1 MMEDELVPRLPV
13 DSETIDFQNWHIS
26 YLKSHILK
34 SICKKGQDSN
44 CIQHEDDC
52 CELCTYRY
60 ALELPHLPDMVF
72 HKNKLS
78 LKHKDGALL
87 EFLPMDSL
95 RLVENGKQPLQVA
108 CAQEWKESRPDCHM
122 EEKFKP
128 FDWTFTTDYQGT
140 LNEKFRVE
148 NSDMS
153 LNKFKLMQR
162 EKILF
167 YHDLT
172 LFEDELHDNG
182 ISSCS
187 VKIRVMPSGFF
198 ILLRHFLRVDN
209 VLLKIHDTRFHYE
222 IENNYIFKE
231 YTKREA
237 TYSELKN
244 VSAQINIFKICTN
257 TNYIVLQVPP
267 PFFTVPNEIENYL
280 PIKEKKAYKLYFK

>member
-44 CIQHEDDC
+44 CKQDEDEC

-108 CAQEWKESRPDCHM
+108 CAQEWKDSRPDCHM

-209 VLLKIHDTRFHYE
+209 VLLKMHDTRFHYE

-231 YTKREA
+231 YTNREA
-237 TYSELKN
+237 TYSQLKN
-244 VSAQINIFKICTN
+244 VPS
-257 TNYIVLQVPP
+257 